1 MRMKLQGCRTLLTGA
16 GSGIGRCLALGL
28 AARGAK
34 LALVGRNAARLNA
47 VAGEITETGGNAVA
61 LPHDLNIPDGHA
73 QLLQSAIS
81 CLGGVDLLINNAGVS
96 GFGEFACENPVDI
109 DNLINTNITAP
120 LLLTRAVLPV
130 MLGAGSG
137 RIVNVGSIL
146 GSIGFAHFAA
156 YSASKFALRG
166 FSEALRR
173 ELAGSGVGVSYV
185 APRTTRTAFNTDAL
199 YRLSVASGAAIDDA
213 AVVADIIIN
222 AITGDR
228 DEVYIG
234 WPEKLAVRLNALL
247 PGLIGLATRKQV
259 AAARQQLRGAQS

>member
-1 MRMKLQGCRTLLTGA
+1 MKLQGCRTLLTGA

-73 QLLQSAIS
+73 QLLQSTIS